1 MTDQETTN
9 MLLGYAAAAG
19 SKVPYIG
26 SIISFAITQ
35 LKTPEDVLSMEDVKE
50 YVDQAISAAILE
62 EKIKTQQEALGNL
75 MADLNDYQKNS
86 QIVYSDKSYRWRY
99 LQEKIEDADKIN
111 LQVLGKDGGEVAY
124 DGIWRLSPFGVV
136 ETVGQLLLIN
146 VTIFD
151 EMKTLIKL
159 GQLPDGETGS
169 SIQPAIKRV
178 LSSFL
183 AACKA
188 MIPLSYKQRMS
199 EIKVVTDSISLVT
212 EMPAAVEG
220 GSVNPTNIYTYAYQW
235 MDSSDSAAGFKY
247 SKSLPN
253 PSDSARFAE
262 ETKIAKYRV
271 AWLDY
276 WFKIHQATV
285 ATLRCQII
293 NVVDA
298 FLNYDQETFEKEV
311 AYRRSNGCVFG
322 GATLSIEINDSKST
336 DSAKGTH
343 TAFDTVIYGYQN
355 GGIKGGSYFFIPFFQ
370 YYTGSTV
377 DYTNVTCWCL
387 EKEERDNTGT
397 GHPQMTGYKSAY
409 SYYSPTK
416 QLYVPGNNRVDL
428 IWNQATAYAN
438 GLLQTNASG
447 WKCTWKLPSLTV

>member
-9 MLLGYAAAAG
+9 LLLSYVAAAG
-19 SKVPYIG
+19 GQVPYIG
-26 SIISFAITQ
+26 SLVSLYVTK

-50 YVDQAISAAILE
+50 YVDQAINAAILE

-75 MADLNDYQKNS
+75 MADLKDYQKNS
-86 QIVYSDKSYRWRY
+86 EIVYSDKSFRWRY
-99 LQEKIEDADKIN
+99 LQQKIEDADKIN
-111 LQVLGKDGGEVAY
+111 LQVLGKDGGEVEY

-159 GQLPDGETGS
+159 EQLPDGETGS

-178 LSSFL
+178 LASFL

-212 EMPAAVEG
+212 QMPVAVEG

-235 MDSSDSAAGFKY
+235 IDSSDSAAGFKY
-247 SKSLPN
+247 SKSLTN
-253 PSDSARFAE
+253 PSDSARYAE

-271 AWLDY
+271 VWLDY

-285 ATLRCQII
+285 TTLRCQII

-298 FLNYDQETFEKEV
+298 FLNYDQETCDKEV
-311 AYRRSNGCVFG
+311 ASRRSNGFVFG
-322 GATLSIEINDSKST
+322 GATLHIEINDSKST
-336 DSAKGTH
+336 DPAKGTH

-355 GGIKGGSYFFIPFFQ
+355 GGIKGGNFFLIPFFQ

-377 DYTNVTCWCL
+377 DYTNVTCWCFENDARQL
-387 EKEERDNTGT
+387 I
-397 GHPQMTGYKSAY
+397 GYKSAY
-409 SYYSPTK
+409 SYFSPAK
-416 QLYVPGNNRVDL
+416 QLYIPGNNQVNL
-428 IWNQATAYAN
+428 TWNQATAYAN
-438 GLLQTNASG
+438 GMLQTNASG